1 MLPFLMPDCA
11 SNGMR
16 HNIEESRGI
25 AMEETRILFVFNPR
39 AGKAKIKN
47 KLCDIINIFAKA
59 GYEITVYPTQK
70 EGDAVRAVRD
80 KKEDYDLVVCSGGDG
95 TLDEVVNG
103 MMKCQLFMYFR

>member
-1 MLPFLMPDCA
+1 
-11 SNGMR
+11 
-16 HNIEESRGI
+16 
-25 AMEETRILFVFNPR
+25 MEETRILFVFNPR

-80 KKEDYDLVVCSGGDG
+80 KKEDYDLVVCSGGEYELSVTAIIEKPYVMTSYGKVQSTD
-95 TLDEVVNG
+95 D
-103 MMKCQLFMYFR
+103 FRKLAIKDF